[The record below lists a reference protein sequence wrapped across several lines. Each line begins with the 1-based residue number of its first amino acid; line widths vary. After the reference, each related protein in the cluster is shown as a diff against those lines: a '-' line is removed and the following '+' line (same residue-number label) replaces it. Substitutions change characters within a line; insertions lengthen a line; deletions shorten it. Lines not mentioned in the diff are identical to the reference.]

1 MELVDFIKQSE
12 GIIKRISEIRRL
24 LDTADLKKKILNSE
38 TEMEKPDFWNDQRRA
53 TKITKE
59 LNQLKNQIV
68 KDDRLA
74 TIKDD
79 LETYV
84 ILLNEDFNE
93 SLLKEATE
101 VLIEEKQLVDST
113 EVQFLLNGKTD
124 SNSAILTIHPGAGGT
139 ESQDW
144 AEMLFRMYNRWAE
157 KTGHK
162 IEIVDFQ
169 SGDEAGI
176 KSVTMEIM
184 GDYVYGYLKTE
195 SGVHRLVRIS
205 PFNAQGKRQTSFAS
219 VFVYPMIEDDI
230 EVEIE
235 TSDLRIDTYRA
246 SGKGGQGVNTTD
258 SAVRITHI
266 PTNIIVQCQNE
277 RSQLR
282 NREVAMVIL
291 KSKLYQHYEEERE
304 KKRQK
309 HEDKKTDIG
318 WGNQIRSYVFHPY
331 QMVKDH
337 RTNYETGNIS
347 SVMDGDLDDFM
358 NAFLKKLAG
367 RKNSKM
373 VKK

>member
-1 MELVDFIKQSE
+1 
-12 GIIKRISEIRRL
+12 
-24 LDTADLKKKILNSE
+24 
-38 TEMEKPDFWNDQRRA
+38 MEKPDFWNDQKRA
-53 TKITKE
+53 TIITKE
-59 LNQLKNQIV
+59 LKKYKNQLV
-68 KDDRLA
+68 HDDRLS

-79 LETYV
+79 LETYI
-84 ILLNEDFNE
+84 ILLNDDFNE
-93 SLLKEATE
+93 HLLKEAVE
-101 VLIEEKQLVDST
+101 VLEDERILVDKT
-113 EVQFLLNGKTD
+113 EIQFLLNGKTD
-124 SNSAILTIHPGAGGT
+124 HNSAIFTIHPGAGGT

-144 AEMLFRMYNRWAE
+144 AEMLFRMYKRWAE
-157 KTGHK
+157 KSGYK
-162 IEIVDFQ
+162 IEIVDYQ
-169 SGDEAGI
+169 SGDEAGL
-176 KSVTMEIM
+176 KSVTVEIL
-184 GDYVYGYLKTE
+184 GEYVYGYLKAE

-230 EVEIE
+230 EVDIE
-235 TSDLRIDTYRA
+235 PNDLRIDTYRA

-304 KKRQK
+304 KERQK
-309 HEDKKTDIG
+309 HENTKTDIG

-367 RKNSKM
+367 RKK
-373 VKK
+373 

>member
-1 MELVDFIKQSE
+1 
-12 GIIKRISEIRRL
+12 
-24 LDTADLKKKILNSE
+24 
-38 TEMEKPDFWNDQRRA
+38 MEKPDFWNDQRRA
-53 TKITKE
+53 TKISKE
-59 LNQLKNQIV
+59 LNQLKNHV
-68 KDDRLA
+68 KKDDRLA

-79 LETYV
+79 LETYI

-93 SLLKEATE
+93 SLLKEASE
-101 VLIEEKQLVDST
+101 VLNTERKIVDST

-162 IEIVDFQ
+162 IEIVDYQ

-235 TSDLRIDTYRA
+235 PSDLRIDTYRA

-266 PTNIIVQCQNE
+266 PTNTIVQCQNE

-304 KKRQK
+304 KERQK
-309 HEDKKTDIG
+309 HEDQKTDIG

-358 NAFLKKLAG
+358 NAFLKKLAEN
-367 RKNSKM
+367 KNGS
-373 VKK
+373 

>member
-1 MELVDFIKQSE
+1 MLEYQRSGGYFDTANIKQ
-12 GIIKRISEIRRL
+12 
-24 LDTADLKKKILNSE
+24 KITDHENL
-38 TEMEKPDFWNDQRRA
+38 MKQPDFWNDQKKA

-59 LNQLKNQIV
+59 LNQFKNQIS
-68 KDDRLA
+68 KDERLQS
-74 TIKDD
+74 IQED
-79 LETYV
+79 LETY
-84 ILLNEDFNE
+84 ILLLEEEFSD
-93 SLLKEATE
+93 SLLNDAADTLINEKKFVDKTE
-101 VLIEEKQLVDST
+101 T
-113 EVQFLLNGKTD
+113 QFLLNGKTD
-124 SNSAILTIHPGAGGT
+124 SNNAILTIHPGAGGT

-144 AEMLFRMYNRWAE
+144 AEMLFRMYKRWAE
-157 KTGHK
+157 SNGFKY
-162 IEIVDFQ
+162 EIVDYQ
-169 SGDEAGI
+169 SGDEAGL
-176 KSVTMEIM
+176 KSVTVEIL
-184 GDYVYGYLKTE
+184 GDFVFGYLKSE
-195 SGVHRLVRIS
+195 SGIHRLVRIS

-230 EVEIE
+230 EIEIE
-235 TSDLRIDTYRA
+235 PNDLRIDTYRA

-304 KKRQK
+304 KERQK

-337 RTNYETGNIS
+337 RTDFETGNIS
-347 SVMDGDLDDFM
+347 AVMDGDLDVFM
-358 NAFLKKLAG
+358 DAFLKKLAEI
-367 RKNSKM
+367 NS
-373 VKK
+373 